1 MAVVL
6 VMLVMIPVDC
16 GYGSSSVMLGMIPVD
31 CGYGSSSSDVSYD
44 SSRLWLWQ

>member
-1 MAVVL
+1 MTVVL

-16 GYGSSSVMLGMIPVD
+16 GYD
-31 CGYGSSSSDVSYD
+31 SSSSDVSYD

>member
-6 VMLVMIPVDC
+6 VMLV
-16 GYGSSSVMLGMIPVD
+16 MIPVD

-44 SSRLWLWQ
+44 SSRLCLWQ